1 MNIMIDKELSSFLD
15 KTINNMGRFIN
26 ENDSEAYLKDPVF
39 HIVRNRVNS
48 EFLKTIIRTNKNKE
62 MINKIISFIISQQN
76 ENGSWNE
83 VHPNYSKPS
92 SLITSII
99 GDSLIIGYEFLS
111 ENQLEAL
118 EKAKSYVISMEKDS
132 FFLKSEGYTA
142 DHINVDATCGAFLAN
157 YGKKFSDKECLEL
170 AEKVALHIINS
181 QLDDGSFPY
190 TINKGNYAYNLDI
203 PCIHY
208 QGVTLYYLSKINEFI
223 DKEWIKKSILE
234 GCKWLAS
241 VQDKNGS
248 FDWSKS
254 GLMFAYY
261 LSGAYGFAFASFNYA
276 AQWEPKYN
284 ENARKS
290 LEMLIKNSKGI
301 MLRWE
306 TSEWLNLP
314 STIVTTFKTSLV
326 GNYPL
331 RHRFFRFGYGTY
343 RQIARRRYSENLD
356 DKAFKFLTKIFRI
369 KNSTID
375 PFSNYPDMFMTS
387 EVLDCLSYSLA
398 CGEKNDLQ

>member
-1 MNIMIDKELSSFLD
+1 MSEELLSFLN
-15 KTINNMGRFIN
+15 KTIKNMSRFIN
-26 ENDSEAYLKDPVF
+26 QTDSEAYLKDPVF
-39 HIVRNRVNS
+39 HIIRNRVNS
-48 EFLKTIIRTNKNKE
+48 EFLKTIIRTNKNEEIIK
-62 MINKIISFIISQQN
+62 KIISYIISQQN

-83 VHPNYSKPS
+83 IHPNYSKPS

-118 EKAKSYVISMEKDS
+118 EKAKRYVISMEEDS

-157 YGKKFSDKECLEL
+157 YGNKFSDKECLEL
-170 AEKVALHIINS
+170 AEKVALHIVNS

-190 TINKGNYAYNLDI
+190 TINKGNYDYNLDV
-203 PCIHY
+203 PCVHY

-234 GCKWLAS
+234 GCEWLSS

-261 LSGAYGFAFASFNYA
+261 LSGAHGFAFASFNYA

-290 LEMLIKNSKGI
+290 LEMLIKNSNGI

-306 TSEWLNLP
+306 SSNWSSFP
-314 STIVTTFKTSLV
+314 FSIGTTLKTSFI

-331 RHRFFRFGYGTY
+331 KHRFFRFGYGIY
-343 RQIARRRYSENLD
+343 RQISRRRYSESLD
-356 DKAFKFLTKIFRI
+356 DNAFRVLTKLLRI
-369 KNSTID
+369 KTSTID

-398 CGEKNDLQ
+398 PWRKK